1 MPRPETVLQR
11 QILDFIRS
19 LGFIPVHVP
28 NGSVLAGGASQRARQ
43 MAGLKRDG
51 LCVGFPDLIVYG
63 EGGRICHL
71 EVKTEGG
78 KQSPAQRECE
88 EWLVFF
94 GNRYAVVR
102 SVEDVEEVLHDWGW
116 IDDKRERLI

>member
-11 QILDFIRS
+11 EIVGFIRS

-51 LCVGFPDLIVYG
+51 LCVGFPDLIVYS

-71 EVKTEGG
+71 EVKTESGE
-78 KQSPAQRECE
+78 QSPAQKECE

-116 IDDKRERLI
+116 IDDKSERLI